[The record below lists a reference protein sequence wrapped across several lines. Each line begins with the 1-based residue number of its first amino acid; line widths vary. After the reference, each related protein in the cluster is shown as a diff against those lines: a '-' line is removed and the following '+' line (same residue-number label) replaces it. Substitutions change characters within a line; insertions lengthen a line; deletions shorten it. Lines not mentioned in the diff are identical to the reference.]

1 MGRPLAVTLI
11 RHGMTELNRRDAYIG
26 WTDAPL
32 SAAEH
37 SRLRR
42 LRVEWPYPV
51 DCIVTSDLRRCW
63 ETASLLFGSREPDWC
78 TSGWRELFLASGK
91 GKRSPN
97 SKRISRTTD
106 GSSRHFRRRRPPEK
120 AMFRFKRASNG
131 RSLRRLRWLSGWAP
145 AMWRSSPTAVRS
157 VSCLNNM
164 RRTFARFGNGR
175 CRFPA
180 GIRSNQRSSVGKGEN
195 GAFRCRRC
203 VPRKAKMGAGT
214 VRNKRRCSYHMA

>member
-63 ETASLLFGSREPDWC
+63 ETAALLFGSREPDWC
-78 TSGWRELFLASGK
+78 TSGWRELFFGVWEGKTFAELETDLAYN
-91 GKRSPN
+91 RWLESPF
-97 SKRISRTTD
+97 STAPPAGESYVSFEARI
-106 GSSRHFRRRRPPEK
+106 
-120 AMFRFKRASNG
+120 KRALAETVALAERMGARHVAIVTHSG
-131 RSLRRLRWLSGWAP
+131 PIRFVLEQYAPDVRPFWEWKVPFSGGYTLESTIERWKGGERCISLS
-145 AMWRSSPTAVRS
+145 AVRS
-157 VSCLNNM
+157 KESENGC
-164 RRTFARFGNGR
+164 GNGT
-175 CRFPA
+175 
-180 GIRSNQRSSVGKGEN
+180 E
-195 GAFRCRRC
+195 
-203 VPRKAKMGAGT
+203 
-214 VRNKRRCSYHMA
+214 

>member
-1 MGRPLAVTLI
+1 
-11 RHGMTELNRRDAYIG
+11 MTELNRRNAYIG

-63 ETASLLFGSREPDWC
+63 ETAALLFGSREPDWC
-78 TSGWRELFLASGK
+78 TSGWRELFFGVWEGKTFAELKTDLAY
-91 GKRSPN
+91 N
-97 SKRISRTTD
+97 
-106 GSSRHFRRRRPPEK
+106 
-120 AMFRFKRASNG
+120 
-131 RSLRRLRWLSGWAP
+131 RWLESPFSTAPP

-195 GAFRCRRC
+195 DAFRCRRC

-214 VRNKRRCSYHMA
+214 VRNKRRCSYRMA